1 MSLAD
6 GFVYLS
12 DVDPSIIQVMSYA
25 KDANFIGAKIDGYLK
40 ACAILTIQ
48 AARAAQEV
56 QLRLLLNGF
65 SLVVYDAYRP
75 QKAVDHFIRWSN
87 DADDLKMRDMYY
99 PSITNKRQI
108 FDLGYISAKSSH
120 SRGSALDVSIIKL
133 RNVYKANPKVKQ
145 RKILDGRILPYLDD
159 GTLDMYT
166 SFDLFDQ
173 ASMHDT
179 TLIPKQ
185 NLAWRQYLR
194 VTMQNAGFLD
204 YQKEWWHYTLD
215 NEPFKDTYFDFDVC

>member
-1 MSLAD
+1 MALAD

-25 KDANFIGAKIDGYLK
+25 TGANFIGTKIDGYLK
-40 ACAILTIQ
+40 ACAICTIQ
-48 AARAAQEV
+48 AAKALQEV
-56 QLRLLLNGF
+56 QLRLRLGGF

-75 QKAVDHFIRWSN
+75 QKAVDHFIRWSQ
-87 DADDLKMRDMYY
+87 DANDLKMRDMYY
-99 PSITNKRQI
+99 PSITNKRQL

-133 RNVYKANPKVKQ
+133 GDVYRVNPKVKQ
-145 RKILDGRILPYLDD
+145 RKTGGRILPYLDD

-194 VTMQNAGFLD
+194 VAMQNAGFLD

-215 NEPFKDTYFDFDVC
+215 KEPFKDTYFNFDVY